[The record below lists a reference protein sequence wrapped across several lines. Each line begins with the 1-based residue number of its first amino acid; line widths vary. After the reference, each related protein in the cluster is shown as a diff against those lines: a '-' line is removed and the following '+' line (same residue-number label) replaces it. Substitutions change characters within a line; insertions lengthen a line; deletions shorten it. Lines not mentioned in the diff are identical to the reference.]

1 VKKQNQSGV
10 GHFLRDKGWVCAL
23 MIIAGIALAG
33 FKFLENQSAAE
44 MANDGIDA
52 IGIVTH
58 KTQSQAKSGS
68 GSTVHYSLSYSLAIP
83 DDPYVRGTQDVGKTL
98 YDSVSEGAEI
108 TVRYIPTD
116 PSINV
121 ADPTNRNTNFE
132 FALMAAAGLFLAGLI
147 AGALG
152 IRRAQQVS

>member
-1 VKKQNQSGV
+1 MRKQNQSGV

-83 DDPYVRGTQDVGKTL
+83 DDPYVRGTQDV
-98 YDSVSEGAEI
+98 SEGAEI